1 MVSDCA
7 ALDRFVVAVQARVQV
22 YRVTHVGR
30 HRAAKPPPG
39 PLAVR
44 RIHVARFLGF
54 AILPA
59 LGFLSSL
66 AILPAVTSAYGDR
79 GWPAIALGISIGGT
93 TGVISELGWGV
104 NGPSHVARARP
115 AARARLYVLSL
126 VTQAAAALPI
136 SLLSAIA
143 GFAISQHFRIECALT
158 ALATCWAA
166 MSPSWFFIGSG
177 QPSNIVRTDSVPKVS
192 CTLAASAAIAL
203 GAPLWVYPVAL
214 LTATAIGLTVG
225 MRLTGAH
232 WHLLNGFGVRRVI
245 RVFEIQWLALQS
257 TIASAIYIGAPT
269 TIVGIVSPGALGI
282 FSAADRLQ
290 RMLLSLLQSV
300 PQAFQNW
307 VGSTPSAVV
316 RRERAIRT
324 VKINSMIGLLCGG
337 AFVMAAPLASRILFT
352 GHFTISWRLATA
364 CAVVVFCTTTS
375 RASGKIGL
383 VIFRRLDVL
392 RSSSVAGAGV
402 GIVLLLVLPTRF
414 GAMGGLLAVAAAE
427 ATVLTIQLL
436 GLRKANESYSRRT
449 AKSADPY

>member
-1 MVSDCA
+1 M
-7 ALDRFVVAVQARVQV
+7 
-22 YRVTHVGR
+22 
-30 HRAAKPPPG
+30 
-39 PLAVR
+39 
-44 RIHVARFLGF
+44 
-54 AILPA
+54 
-59 LGFLSSL
+59 

-136 SLLSAIA
+136 SILSALA
-143 GFAISQHFRIECALT
+143 GFLISEHFRIECALT

-177 QPSNIVRTDSVPKVS
+177 EPSNIVRTDSIPKVS
-192 CTLAASAAIAL
+192 CTLAAAAAIAL
-203 GAPLWVYPVAL
+203 GAPLWVYPLGL

-232 WHLLNGFGVRRVI
+232 WHMLNGFGLRRVV

-269 TIVGIVSPGALGI
+269 TIVGMVAPGALGI

-307 VGSTPSAVV
+307 VGSAPSPAA
-316 RRERAIRT
+316 RRERAIRA
-324 VKINSMIGLLCGG
+324 VKINSVIGALCGG
-337 AFVMAAPLASRILFT
+337 AFVVVAPIASRILFT
-352 GHFTISWRLATA
+352 GHFTISWRLASA

-375 RASGKIGL
+375 RAAGKIGL

-392 RSSSVAGAGV
+392 RTSSVAGAGV
-402 GIVLLLVLPTRF
+402 GVVMLLTLPTRF

-427 ATVLTIQLL
+427 ATVLGIQLL
-436 GLRKANESYSRRT
+436 GLRRAHLNHAGIMREDASMNTRQS
-449 AKSADPY
+449 S

>member
-1 MVSDCA
+1 MD
-7 ALDRFVVAVQARVQV
+7 LYVVGIRTD
-22 YRVTHVGR
+22 RVTAPRNRLGR
-30 HRAAKPPPG
+30 HRSTKPPSNSP
-39 PLAVR
+39 PTRRTHLAR
-44 RIHVARFLGF
+44 LLGF

-126 VTQAAAALPI
+126 VTQAAAAFPI
-136 SLLSAIA
+136 SLLSAVA
-143 GFAISQHFRIECALT
+143 GFAISQHFRVECALT

-177 QPSNIVRTDSVPKVS
+177 EPSNIVRTDSIPKVS
-192 CTLAASAAIAL
+192 CTLAAAALIAL
-203 GAPLWVYPVAL
+203 GGPLWVYPVAL
-214 LTATAIGLTVG
+214 LTATGIGLTVG

-232 WHLLNGFGVRRVI
+232 WHMLNRFGFRRIV

-307 VGSTPSAVV
+307 VGSAPSPVT
-316 RRERAIRT
+316 RRGRAIRA
-324 VKINSMIGLLCGG
+324 VRINSAIGVLCGS
-337 AFVMAAPLASRILFT
+337 AFIVIAPLASRILFT
-352 GHFTISWRLATA
+352 GHFTISWRLASA
-364 CAVVVFCTTTS
+364 CAVVIFCTTTS

-392 RSSSVAGAGV
+392 RSSSVAGAAV
-402 GIVLLLVLPTRF
+402 GIVMLLILPTRL
-414 GAMGGLLAVAAAE
+414 GAMGGLLAVASAE
-427 ATVLTIQLL
+427 ATVLVIQLL
-436 GLRKANESYSRRT
+436 GLRKAYVRDTGMARGGASTRR
-449 AKSADPY
+449 